1 MDRERLIQ
9 QHSLSKTEEGVA
21 ALLFLLGLFV
31 RVFRFGA
38 APPGLNQD
46 EAFAAYE
53 AWALLHY
60 GTDSSLHAWPV
71 YLTAW
76 GSGMNAL
83 ESYLMIP
90 FLALFGARTWVIRL
104 PQLLLALLSLPA
116 AFLFG
121 RRTGGARGG
130 LCALGVLALCPWHI
144 LLSRWALESNM
155 APGLLLLGL
164 CLFCRG
170 LEDGRFLPL
179 SALCFGLS
187 LYAYSAIWPVVP
199 LLLGL
204 MLLYAR
210 PRADRR
216 LLFAGVILAALAL
229 PLVGFLAV
237 NYGLLD
243 EFSIGPF
250 SVPRLVAA
258 RTGEISLRRVPENLR
273 TMASVLLRQ
282 SDGLKWN
289 SPGRFGLF
297 YPAALPF
304 GLVGIGALARRLV
317 VSIRARRYD
326 PAVLLLIWLVC
337 GVLQSALVSVNVNR
351 MNILLMPVALTVA
364 LGADTLLGLLGRYQ
378 RVGAALLLAALLL
391 GFGAFARYYFTDY
404 ADSLNGE
411 FTAGA
416 QEALDEALGREGTV
430 YVTQALHYPK
440 LLLAA
445 GMSPEDFNATVEYAY
460 YPAQY
465 LQPLRFG
472 RFVYVRDD
480 SPPFDADGVY
490 VLWNGA
496 PTERFERA
504 GFHVARYGCLMV
516 MARDK

>member
-1 MDRERLIQ
+1 MDDKKRQLNNRLTR
-9 QHSLSKTEEGVA
+9 TEAGVFI
-21 ALLFLLGLFV
+21 LLLLLG
-31 RVFRFGA
+31 VFARIYRFGIV
-38 APPGLNQD
+38 PPGLNQD

-53 AWALLHY
+53 AWALLRF

-90 FLALFGARTWVIRL
+90 FLALFGVKTWVIRL

-116 AFLFG
+116 AFSFG
-121 RRTGGARGG
+121 RRMGGARGG
-130 LCALGVLALCPWHI
+130 LCALAVVSLCPWHI

-155 APGLLLLGL
+155 APGLLLLGVA
-164 CLFCRG
+164 LFCRG
-170 LEDGRFLPL
+170 LDDGRFLPL
-179 SALCFGLS
+179 SALCFGLA
-187 LYAYSAIWPVVP
+187 LYAYSAIWPVMP

-210 PRADRR
+210 PKADRW
-216 LLFAGVILAALAL
+216 LLISALILAALAL

-237 NYGLLD
+237 NYGLLG

-250 SVPRLVAA
+250 SVPKLVAA
-258 RTGEISLRRVPENLR
+258 RTGEISLNRVPENLR
-273 TMASVLLRQ
+273 TMLTILLRQ
-282 SDGLKWN
+282 TDGLKWN

-297 YPAALPF
+297 YPFALPF
-304 GLVGIGALARRLV
+304 GLLGLGALVRRLIL
-317 VSIRARRYD
+317 SLRAKTFD
-326 PAVLLLIWLVC
+326 PAVLLLIWLVS
-337 GVLQSALVSVNVNR
+337 GAVLTALVSVNINR
-351 MNILLMPVALTVA
+351 MNVLVMPAALTVA
-364 LGADTLLGLLGRYQ
+364 VGAETLLRLLKKYR
-378 RVGAALLLAALLL
+378 RAGAAVLLALLLVFFAA
-391 GFGAFARYYFTDY
+391 FERFCFTDY

-411 FTAGA
+411 FTVGA
-416 QEALDEALGREGTV
+416 QEALDAALSHEGTV

-445 GMSPEDFNATVEYAY
+445 EMSPQDFNASVEYAY

-480 SPPFDADGVY
+480 DPPFDPAGVY

-496 PTERFERA
+496 PTEAFERA
-504 GFHVARYGCLMV
+504 GFAVERCGCFAV
-516 MARDK
+516 MHP

>member
-1 MDRERLIQ
+1 MDGERIQ
-9 QHSLSKTEEGVA
+9 QHTRLTKTEGGTL
-21 ALLFLLGLFV
+21 ALLLLLGLFA
-31 RVFRFGA
+31 RVWRFGS

-53 AWALLHY
+53 AWALLNY

-83 ESYLMIP
+83 ETYLMIP
-90 FLALFGARTWVIRL
+90 LFALFGVRTWVIRL

-116 AFLFG
+116 AFALG
-121 RRTGGARGG
+121 RRTGGTRGG
-130 LCALGVLALCPWHI
+130 LCALAVLALCPWHV

-155 APGLLLLGL
+155 APGLLLLGTV
-164 CLFCRG
+164 LFCRG
-170 LEDGRFLPL
+170 LEDGRCLPL

-187 LYAYSAIWPVVP
+187 LYAYSAIWPVMP
-199 LLLGL
+199 LLVGL
-204 MLLYAR
+204 LLLYAR

-216 LLFAGVILAALAL
+216 LLVSAVILAALAL
-229 PLVGFLAV
+229 PPAGFLAV
-237 NYGLLD
+237 NYGLVP

-250 SVPRLVAA
+250 SVPKLVAA
-258 RTGEISLRRVPENLR
+258 RTGEISLGNVPQNLR
-273 TMASVLLRQ
+273 TMLHILLRQ
-282 SDGLKWN
+282 TDGLRWN

-304 GLVGIGALARRLV
+304 GLLGLAALLRRLV
-317 VSIRARRYD
+317 GSLRAKKYD
-326 PAVLLLIWLVC
+326 PAVLLLIWLFC
-337 GVLQSALVSVNVNR
+337 GVIQSALVSVNVNR
-351 MNILLMPVALTVA
+351 MNMLLMPAALTVA
-364 LGADTLLGLLGRYQ
+364 LGAETLLRLLGRTQ
-378 RVGAALLLAALLL
+378 RAGAALLLAALLL
-391 GFGAFARYYFTDY
+391 GFSAFERFYFTDY
-404 ADSLNGE
+404 ADSLNGD

-416 QEALDEALGREGTV
+416 QEALESALRHDGTV

-440 LLLAA
+440 LLLASET
-445 GMSPEDFNATVEYAY
+445 SPEAFSATVEYAY

-480 SPPFDADGVY
+480 SPPFDPEGVY

-496 PTERFERA
+496 DTERFEQA
-504 GFHVARYGCLMV
+504 GFTVERYGCLTV
-516 MARDK
+516 LAAPA